1 MALGLDRI
9 SVDFFVSCGAEGE
22 IEGCLGFAAT
32 PLRQAQ
38 GRNDASSERVLL
50 LRLE

>member
-22 IEGCLGFAAT
+22 IEGFLGFAAT

-38 GRNDASSERVLL
+38 GRNDGSSKTVALVRSE
-50 LRLE
+50 